1 MFRRVLV
8 ATDFSRYADRTLEC
22 IGEIPGMEEI
32 LLVHVLN
39 KSPVPERSPL
49 FNRSQTSPEEQAGRL
64 LAEKGRYLE
73 GMTGIKVKTELVVG
87 NGADIPGTII
97 KTANNGNISL
107 IVMGARGKSLFRGLL
122 LGSVSEG
129 VITRAGIDVLVM
141 RFRGIEGDDDT
152 RLEKFCINVFS
163 HILCPVDFSKP
174 SEKTLDYLKSLG
186 FIRKVTVLH
195 VADEQGPAQDKNRR
209 IQDSEQQLRTIIADL
224 LQHGIK
230 ATSVSRSGNPVTEI
244 CRVADEQ
251 DVSLIMMARYGKSDY
266 AKNIPLGHVA
276 AGVAAKAQRP
286 MFILSPHISL
296 TVSVRELIR
305 TEFALAE
312 EVWLTYHQQKADPGT
327 DRVFGVFVEG
337 ALAAVARCRR
347 HPDGLE
353 VDGVYVPDDY
363 RDRGYARKAVQAL
376 VDACGQ
382 ESLYMHSTLPL
393 ARFYSSFGFRQI
405 SEDELPRS
413 IRERFNFAE
422 GDLEGANV
430 VPMGRPAQGRP
441 Y

>member
-87 NGADIPGTII
+87 NGADIPGTIV

>member
-1 MFRRVLV
+1 M
-8 ATDFSRYADRTLEC
+8 
-22 IGEIPGMEEI
+22 
-32 LLVHVLN
+32 
-39 KSPVPERSPL
+39 
-49 FNRSQTSPEEQAGRL
+49 
-64 LAEKGRYLE
+64 
-73 GMTGIKVKTELVVG
+73 
-87 NGADIPGTII
+87 
-97 KTANNGNISL
+97 
-107 IVMGARGKSLFRGLL
+107 
-122 LGSVSEG
+122 
-129 VITRAGIDVLVM
+129 
-141 RFRGIEGDDDT
+141 
-152 RLEKFCINVFS
+152 
-163 HILCPVDFSKP
+163 
-174 SEKTLDYLKSLG
+174 
-186 FIRKVTVLH
+186 
-195 VADEQGPAQDKNRR
+195 
-209 IQDSEQQLRTIIADL
+209 
-224 LQHGIK
+224 
-230 ATSVSRSGNPVTEI
+230 SRSGNPVNEI

-286 MFILSPHISL
+286 LFILSPHISL
-296 TVSVRELIR
+296 TISVRELMKG
-305 TEFALAE
+305 EFALAE

-376 VDACGQ
+376 VDACGS
-382 ESLYMHSTLPL
+382 EPLYMHSTLPL
-393 ARFYSSFGFRQI
+393 VRFYSSFGFGQI

-413 IRERFNFAE
+413 IKERFNFAE